1 MLNRGFLFLVGNS
14 LDKYLLKEVMWIIN
28 GSVIF
33 SLGFNGS
40 VYRCAIKEFLIS
52 EKIGFYVNTEHE
64 LGFVLPNFTFII

>member
-1 MLNRGFLFLVGNS
+1 
-14 LDKYLLKEVMWIIN
+14 MWIIN

-52 EKIGFYVNTEHE
+52 DKIGFYVNTKHE
-64 LGFVLPNFTFII
+64 LGFVLPTFTFII